1 MKDEILTIKE
11 AAKLLKYSEA
21 TLRSWVKKGKVPAFR
36 VGRKYR
42 IRIRDINK
50 EFKQHLT
57 VSYDNEQI

>member
-11 AAKLLKYSEA
+11 AAKLLKYSET
-21 TLRSWVKKGKVPAFR
+21 TLRSWVKKGKMPAFR

-50 EFKQHLT
+50 EFKQHLP
-57 VSYDNEQI
+57 VDHENN